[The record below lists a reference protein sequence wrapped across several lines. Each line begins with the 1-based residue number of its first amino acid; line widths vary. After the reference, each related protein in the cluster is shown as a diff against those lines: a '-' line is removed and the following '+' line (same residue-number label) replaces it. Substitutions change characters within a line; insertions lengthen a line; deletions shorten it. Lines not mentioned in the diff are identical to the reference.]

1 MMLKILDLS
10 LHKKLSLLV
19 WFMQLDDLE
28 KIGLTSKQVI
38 QRDDLHFHFIPSS
51 RVCSICS
58 ILRVFVSR
66 YITYSGGL
74 QEEYWNEK
82 LLCNILLFVGS
93 CIRKIVFLARI
104 LIYLCDIIYEQLNL
118 RACVN
123 HLIILSSGQNWTR
136 NLPSFLL
143 KRLVLY

>member
-104 LIYLCDIIYEQLNL
+104 LIYLCDIIYE
-118 RACVN
+118 
-123 HLIILSSGQNWTR
+123 
-136 NLPSFLL
+136 
-143 KRLVLY
+143 